1 MAVLIWPRGAWYP
14 GLPVLVSPYNVDRI
28 ANCLGDVQSGV
39 HHEHFGS
46 RGARR
51 FRIEPHVRMQSRQAR
66 NTRERVEARVET

>member
-28 ANCLGDVQSGV
+28 AHCLVRYPIWSP
-39 HHEHFGS
+39 S
-46 RGARR
+46 RAFRPSWGRR